1 MRAAP
6 LLLASFV
13 AFVTIEAA
21 VFHTGLYTWILNT
34 DTSTG
39 DLETI
44 LREERERPKSGPQ
57 VLGIGDSRM
66 LLLPRISN
74 EHTAETGYT
83 FGTIAIAGATPR
95 SWYYMLRD
103 ADPTARFYRAIV
115 IGVESYDDADK
126 WEVEANRA
134 EDLNY
139 VIGYLRLSDLWE
151 FSRSYQDPE
160 LQWRAARG
168 ILFKGLV
175 YKRDFEDLLLHPRH
189 RWQLAK
195 LAHRDSFG
203 WHYGYHGPPDSLAE
217 FHVDWQ
223 ARTLTAPPN
232 ADPRT
237 VGILKYRLFDPL
249 PDKTGIQS
257 RYLKNWLGKIYERY
271 RGSPT
276 RLIFLQLPR
285 GGFVRADQPPYRPD
299 SSVRELAREP
309 NVTLIDQHFFDS
321 LEKPELFHDDLHLNG
336 PGMDLFSLMITREV
350 SRILGPPR

>member
-1 MRAAP
+1 MRAVP
-6 LLLASFV
+6 VLLASAI
-13 AFVTIEAA
+13 AFAAMEGA
-21 VFHTGLYTWILNT
+21 VFHSGLYTWILNT

-44 LREERERPKSGPQ
+44 LREERERPKNGPQ

-66 LLLPRISN
+66 LLLPRLSN
-74 EHTAETGYT
+74 QHTAETGYT
-83 FGTIAIAGATPR
+83 FGTIATAGATPR

-103 ADPTARFYRAIV
+103 ADPTAHFYRAIV
-115 IGVESYDDADK
+115 IAVESYDDADK

-139 VIGYLRLSDLWE
+139 VIGHLRLRDLWE
-151 FSRSYQDPE
+151 FSRSYQDPS

-175 YKRDFEDLLLHPRH
+175 YKRDFEDLLLHPRSRIH
-189 RWQLAK
+189 LAQ
-195 LAHRDSFG
+195 LAHRDSFA
-203 WHYGYHGPPDSLAE
+203 WHYGYNGPLDSL
-217 FHVDWQ
+217 VDFRMDWK
-223 ARTLTAPPN
+223 ARTIDAPPN
-232 ADPRT
+232 ADPGT
-237 VGILKYRLFDPL
+237 VQMLRARLLDPR
-249 PDKTGIQS
+249 PDENGIQS
-257 RYLKNWLGKIYERY
+257 RYLKYWLGKIYELY

-285 GGFVRADQPPYRPD
+285 GGFVRPDQPRYNPH
-299 SSVRELAREP
+299 SSVRELAAEP
-309 NVTLIDQHFFDS
+309 NVSLIDQHFFDS

-336 PGMDLFSLMITREV
+336 PGMDLFSIMLTQEV